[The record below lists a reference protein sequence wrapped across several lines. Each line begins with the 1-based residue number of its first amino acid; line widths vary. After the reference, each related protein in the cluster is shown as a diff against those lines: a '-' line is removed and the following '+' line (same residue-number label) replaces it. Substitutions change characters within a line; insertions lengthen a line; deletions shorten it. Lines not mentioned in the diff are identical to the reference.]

1 MMPVSD
7 RTGISEGVH
16 DIWYRIRYRIR
27 YGWKNM
33 DDQMIWQ
40 EAVSL
45 KETASCLL
53 QPGYSY

>member
-7 RTGISEGVH
+7 RTGISEDVH
-16 DIWYRIRYRIR
+16 DIWYRIRYR
-27 YGWKNM
+27 WQVNT
-33 DDQMIWQ
+33 DDQTWQ

-53 QPGYSY
+53 QSGYSY

>member
-7 RTGISEGVH
+7 RAGISEDVH
-16 DIWYRIRYRIR
+16 GIRYRIR
-27 YGWKNM
+27 YGWKNT

-53 QPGYSY
+53 QSGYSY